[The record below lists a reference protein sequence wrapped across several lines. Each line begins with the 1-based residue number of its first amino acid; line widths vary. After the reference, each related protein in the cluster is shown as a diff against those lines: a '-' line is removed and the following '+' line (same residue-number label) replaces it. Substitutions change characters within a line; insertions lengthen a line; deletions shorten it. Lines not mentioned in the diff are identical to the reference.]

1 MGFGRRQVDSIVYA
15 DLGTPLKHPGD
26 RVRKGEPIA
35 LVDKAGFVH
44 FAVKDHVAGREV
56 FFDPKDA
63 GFAYRLSGPAIA

>member
-1 MGFGRRQVDSIVYA
+1 
-15 DLGTPLKHPGD
+15 LKHPGD